1 MKNKNSYEV
10 LEAEVAKLK
19 EENRHLKDERDEL
32 KYMLNDMHSVVDA
45 ANDDFF
51 NEMSRLCGCIEIE
64 GTRITA
70 AYQDLVGILLANGY
84 TVEVHHC
91 IIIQDYRLLSKKVRM
106 KSMSSAKK
114 HKQRSHR
121 SYRNSVATAEHFQN
135 RQILK
140 VSQQKAMKEKSNLF
154 TKLMGLFKKGEK

>member
-1 MKNKNSYEV
+1 MKKNKNSYEEV

-70 AYQDLVGILLANGY
+70 AYQDLVGILLANAY
-84 TVEVHHC
+84 TVEVTPLHNNT
-91 IIIQDYRLLSKKVRM
+91 RLQV
-106 KSMSSAKK
+106 
-114 HKQRSHR
+114 
-121 SYRNSVATAEHFQN
+121 V
-135 RQILK
+135 I
-140 VSQQKAMKEKSNLF
+140 KESEDEIN
-154 TKLMGLFKKGEK
+154 E

>member
-51 NEMSRLCGCIEIE
+51 VVLK
-64 GTRITA
+64 
-70 AYQDLVGILLANGY
+70 
-84 TVEVHHC
+84 
-91 IIIQDYRLLSKKVRM
+91 SKV
-106 KSMSSAKK
+106 
-114 HKQRSHR
+114 Q
-121 SYRNSVATAEHFQN
+121 E
-135 RQILK
+135 
-140 VSQQKAMKEKSNLF
+140 SQQHIRI
-154 TKLMGLFKKGEK
+154 

>member
-1 MKNKNSYEV
+1 MKKNKNSYEEV

-32 KYMLNDMHSVVDA
+32 KYMLNDMYSVVDA

-70 AYQDLVGILLANGY
+70 AYQDLV
-84 TVEVHHC
+84 EVTPLHNNT
-91 IIIQDYRLLSKKVRM
+91 RLQV
-106 KSMSSAKK
+106 
-114 HKQRSHR
+114 
-121 SYRNSVATAEHFQN
+121 V
-135 RQILK
+135 I
-140 VSQQKAMKEKSNLF
+140 KESEDEIN
-154 TKLMGLFKKGEK
+154 E